1 MIRALVT
8 LSVFAATLFGQ
19 RSVPAE
25 YMYHRVWAVVPLIGS
40 GATGDPIR
48 PMFVPSP
55 SAPSPLAASLQTSTD
70 PPAPPDLLGYQMQ
83 ISDDGKFALV
93 EFVFHSPLAF
103 HNFLAKAAT
112 APNAGVAAPL
122 LQAVSADGS
131 NLSALTAN
139 VAALKTTFESSF
151 PGLKLF
157 ERGKATP
164 AEILTEFRK
173 RKADYSFASGSVVSQ

>member
-1 MIRALVT
+1 MIRTLVA
-8 LSVFAATLFGQ
+8 LSVFAGTLFGQ

-25 YMYHRVWAVVPLIGS
+25 YMYHRVWAVVPLVGS

-48 PMFVPSP
+48 PMLVPLP
-55 SAPSPLAASLQTSTD
+55 STAGQQPAAG
-70 PPAPPDLLGYQMQ
+70 PPDLLGYQMQ
-83 ISDDGKFALV
+83 LSDDGKFALV

-103 HNFLAKAAT
+103 HDFLAKAAVPGT
-112 APNAGVAAPL
+112 AVAVPA

-131 NLSALTAN
+131 NLRALTAN
-139 VAALKTTFESSF
+139 IAALKSALESSI

-164 AEILTEFRK
+164 AEILAEFRK
-173 RKADYSFASGSVVSQ
+173 RKADYSFHF